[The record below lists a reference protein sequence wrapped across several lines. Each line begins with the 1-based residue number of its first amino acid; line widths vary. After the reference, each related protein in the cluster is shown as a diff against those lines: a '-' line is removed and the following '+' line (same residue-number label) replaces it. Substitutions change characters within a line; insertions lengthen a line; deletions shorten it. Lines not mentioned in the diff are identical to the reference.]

1 MLGTHFSPMTIVRA
15 LTTSPVPGLARPGE
29 ESRLKYRF
37 NQIDM
42 MIAGLGERE
51 AMQVEQIFCAVNG
64 GLAGREEVT

>member
-1 MLGTHFSPMTIVRA
+1 M
-15 LTTSPVPGLARPGE
+15 TSPVPGLARPGE
-29 ESRLKYRF
+29 DLKYRF

-51 AMQVEQIFCAVNG
+51 TMQVERIFCAVNG